1 MERKEPTLGG
11 VTPDETNDANSRRPR
26 AAKPTSNRAK
36 PQPVQ
41 AAPSRMG
48 GLALL
53 IAVAA
58 LGGSGYLAWQLQMAQ
73 ESLVTAD
80 QRIVVLEQKLE
91 LSDDESTQS
100 LTALQAKLKEANSE
114 IRKLW
119 GVAYDTNRKQIAS
132 NKSKISGLDKGAKSL
147 KSDIAKT
154 KSKVDGAEKQANT
167 LAASLKTLSQQVS
180 TDKARYDSALGG
192 VGDQR
197 KQIQNAVDDVNRLKQ
212 QLAKL
217 NLDLTGRV
225 KNTEEA
231 IDAIDKHRLTINR
244 ELLQLKQQQGGTQ

>member
-11 VTPDETNDANSRRPR
+11 VTPDEAIDTSPRRAR
-26 AAKPTSNRAK
+26 AAKPSPSRAA

-41 AAPSRMG
+41 AAPSRVG
-48 GLALL
+48 GFALL
-53 IAVAA
+53 IAIAA

-73 ESLVTAD
+73 ESLFTAD

-91 LSDDESTQS
+91 LSDDESTAS

-119 GVAYDTNRKQIAS
+119 GVSYDTNRKQIAS
-132 NKSKISGLDKGAKSL
+132 NKSKIASLDKGAKSL
-147 KSDIAKT
+147 KSDIGKA
-154 KSKVDGAEKQANT
+154 KSKAEGVEKLANAQ
-167 LAASLKTLSQQVS
+167 AASLKSLSQQAS
-180 TDKARYDSALGG
+180 TNYARYDAAIGG

-197 KQIQNAVDDVNRLKQ
+197 KHIQNAVDDVNRLKQ

-217 NLDLTGRV
+217 NLDLTSRV

-244 ELLQLKQQQGGTQ
+244 ELLQLKQQLGGT